1 MRTSNIEGL
10 ASARARSAGRDVL
23 PVAGA
28 TDGLVCGRAGN
39 PRAPTRALGTGA
51 RRSARDPAS
60 RGARNRRDGG
70 RSTRHRSGAPVL
82 VSRHPVPKRASRR
95 RGPHAEGAAP
105 PAPPPNM

>member
-39 PRAPTRALGTGA
+39 PRATRRPEVRATA
-51 RRSARDPAS
+51 ATAADPRVIA
-60 RGARNRRDGG
+60 
-70 RSTRHRSGAPVL
+70 
-82 VSRHPVPKRASRR
+82 
-95 RGPHAEGAAP
+95 
-105 PAPPPNM
+105 PAPPSS

>member
-39 PRAPTRALGTGA
+39 PRAPTRA
-51 RRSARDPAS
+51 PAS